1 MTKTQK
7 KQAKE
12 VMLWA
17 LLGTRKAKDKNSY
30 DKQTVRIIAGGE

>member
-17 LLGTRKAKDKNSY
+17 LLGTRKAKDKKQLRQTNS
-30 DKQTVRIIAGGE
+30 